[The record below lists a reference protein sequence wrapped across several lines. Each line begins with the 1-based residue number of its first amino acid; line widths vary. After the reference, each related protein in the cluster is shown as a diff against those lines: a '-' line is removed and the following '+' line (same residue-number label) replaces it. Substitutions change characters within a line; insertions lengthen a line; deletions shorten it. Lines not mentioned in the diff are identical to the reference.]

1 MDSILLGPLGLPLV
15 AVTRAR
21 QLSYSSPIY
30 RAMRSC
36 CWRIADSRV
45 LHQVLMRSV
54 QVRALGI
61 DRSVVIDACR
71 GLLYMPKRLFWITFS
86 LMIKI
91 SQAKK
96 FHP

>member
-1 MDSILLGPLGLPLV
+1 MPPRHQFAMCRLIYLGMDSILLGPLGLPLV

-45 LHQVLMRSV
+45 LRQVLMRSV

-71 GLLYMPKRLFWITFS
+71 GLL
-86 LMIKI
+86 
-91 SQAKK
+91 
-96 FHP
+96 